1 LILVLSP
8 GRSGTHF
15 LFSLCSTLP
24 GVSAYHEPQPT
35 LSCYEFAQG
44 ELSMKESAEIINQK
58 TKKIL
63 ESIRNSR
70 CSTYIET
77 SHTLLHHTLA
87 PSPLIEGLLRNIDN
101 RLIGIILLKRNLAEV
116 MFSRARLGH
125 MTRYVNA
132 GKYYYRGVGWIYT
145 PNSKN
150 ASLCPIKPDKQLTQL
165 ELLAGYVLN
174 VENISKEFLA
184 HYKEHPNVRIFEIK
198 LDDLANNLEKVLGM
212 MDFFDLEY
220 DTKKLERIQHHG
232 RTNQRAEN
240 KRLAQARDGVE
251 YTLEECREV
260 LDFYRMNI

>member
-1 LILVLSP
+1 MILVLSP

-77 SHTLLHHTLA
+77 SHTLLHHTLV

-116 MFSRARLGH
+116 MFSRARLWH

-132 GKYYYRGVGWIYT
+132 GKYYYRGVGWMYT

-174 VENISKEFLA
+174 VEIQGFTKFMNFMTHFHFRFNGTFIRDLNYHNMEN
-184 HYKEHPNVRIFEIK
+184 EIFWKYRRRKIVCI
-198 LDDLANNLEKVLGM
+198 N
-212 MDFFDLEY
+212 
-220 DTKKLERIQHHG
+220 ER
-232 RTNQRAEN
+232 RW
-240 KRLAQARDGVE
+240 
-251 YTLEECREV
+251 C
-260 LDFYRMNI
+260 